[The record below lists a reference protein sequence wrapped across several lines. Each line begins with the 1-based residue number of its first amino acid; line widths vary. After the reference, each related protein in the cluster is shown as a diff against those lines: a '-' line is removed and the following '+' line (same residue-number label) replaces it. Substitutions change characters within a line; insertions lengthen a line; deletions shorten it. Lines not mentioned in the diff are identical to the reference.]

1 MRMENCLRGQELA
14 LTRDFLEGRRSA
26 QALFLAGDE
35 AVYVRAAQ
43 SISQGKVAT
52 DYLGDFVK
60 EVQATE
66 KDDAL
71 YAMSASYRMAYQ
83 SLAFLPPGRPSF
95 VSYRSMVFPAWGA
108 PVMLAFDCD
117 SRGLAALRW
126 SMLPWRVA
134 TIVAAGLLA
143 FSLASRRKVLALAL
157 ASVLVACDAQLS
169 EAGSY
174 FLTDVPGAALL
185 LLWLWRLSHLCARPS
200 WRLAVPV
207 GLFMGLAVL
216 VKADLMYVL
225 PASLLLAPLAV
236 TAQRR
241 TAVFRCVAIAA
252 LCHALVLG
260 AWALRNHAYTD
271 AWFITSKDM
280 VNLYLGNSPDAPGR
294 NYRYGVSPTEQ
305 AKMETMPATR
315 QAELRAHGPEIAL
328 RSHFQ
333 QLALAEFRADPLG
346 IALMFKDRL
355 IIFLKSGGYIH
366 FPWLGVYSRALSLF
380 IMSAALFGS
389 GLAAWGAWRREKPM
403 IGAAAAFLTSIAIV
417 SMVYFEARYISHL
430 FALAC
435 VITSVYLAQWRYFP
449 AGGRRQEKSAGTP

>member
-1 MRMENCLRGQELA
+1 MSMENCLRGQELA
-14 LTRDFLEGRRSA
+14 LTRDFLKGQRSA
-26 QALFLAGDE
+26 QALFLAGDA

-60 EVQATE
+60 EVQASE

-71 YAMSASYRMAYQ
+71 YAMSPSYRMAYQ
-83 SLAFLPPGRPSF
+83 SLPFLPPGRPSF

-117 SRGLAALRW
+117 SQGLAALRW
-126 SMLPWRVA
+126 SMLPWRAA

-174 FLTDVPGAALL
+174 FLTDVPGAALIL
-185 LLWLWRLSHLCARPS
+185 IWLWRLSRLCARPS
-200 WRLAVPV
+200 WRLAVPL

-225 PASLLLAPLAV
+225 PASLLAAPLAV
-236 TAQRR
+236 AAQRR

-260 AWALRNHAYTD
+260 AWALRNHADTD

-294 NYRYGVSPTEQ
+294 NYRYGVSPNRTGKNGNH
-305 AKMETMPATR
+305 ARNTPGRVARPWSRDCAAVSFSATR
-315 QAELRAHGPEIAL
+315 PGRVPRRPARDRGDVQGPLDHFFEKRRLYSFSMAGRVQPGLEPLHHVCGAL
-328 RSHFQ
+328 R
-333 QLALAEFRADPLG
+333 
-346 IALMFKDRL
+346 
-355 IIFLKSGGYIH
+355 
-366 FPWLGVYSRALSLF
+366 LGVGGVGSV
-380 IMSAALFGS
+380 AA
-389 GLAAWGAWRREKPM
+389 
-403 IGAAAAFLTSIAIV
+403 
-417 SMVYFEARYISHL
+417 
-430 FALAC
+430 
-435 VITSVYLAQWRYFP
+435 
-449 AGGRRQEKSAGTP
+449 